1 MKRNKRGDNCGQG
14 MDNEKVK
21 RRMENGR
28 GGKGRWR
35 VFCGRIDITER
46 STKLNPDNSVPVEAR
61 NEIIF
66 SFAAKGRALVT
77 IFTE

>member
-1 MKRNKRGDNCGQG
+1 MKRNKRGDNCGQE

-28 GGKGRWR
+28 GRWR

-46 STKLNPDNSVPVEAR
+46 STKLNPDNSVLVEAR